1 MTNFAL
7 RLIMQAAHRQAR
19 IWVSNG
25 RTDSYTIA
33 FRIALKAEWATKREN
48 DRIRAAQE
56 ARRAAKQRDAER
68 TAAMNKRPQHAGY
81 KSRRIMPLSV
91 AQRDGLNHGRAW
103 YCGERDIETKGAMP
117 EWEGDLICYV
127 YA

>member
-7 RLIMQAAHRQAR
+7 KLIMQAAHRQAGT
-19 IWVSNG
+19 WVRNG
-25 RTDSYTIA
+25 RTESYAIA
-33 FRIALKAEWATKREN
+33 LSVALKAEWAAKKESA
-48 DRIRAAQE
+48 RIRAAQE
-56 ARRAAKQRDAER
+56 ARRAAKQRSAER
-68 TAAMNKRPQHAGY
+68 SAAMHKRPARTGY
-81 KSRRIMPLSV
+81 SSRRIMPLSV

-103 YCGERDIETKGAMP
+103 YCSERDIETKGAMP